1 MFISDHEPSVAA
13 TETALATTDGLIVS
27 GTTNGAADAAI
38 ANPLATITVPCKG
51 VLRQYLDASPEC
63 VELFTLWER
72 AGAAATN
79 RLAAAVM
86 KVLACVLRY
95 GTPALRVAL
104 ARKVLRTKSKSV
116 LSAIAGS
123 NASASAAA
131 QELCT
136 AVIRVGPHY
145 AREFVA
151 RFNLAFKPFASH
163 TSAGDVVA
171 TEYGP
176 VRLRTGN
183 VVLIVALLECGAVDV
198 IQEVCSTKGTLFSV
212 FKGLPSDG
220 DGVVLRVVRCLTAA
234 VVGNPKVSKR
244 LKLDVFTGPA
254 VQVRGAWLW

>member
-95 GTPALRVAL
+95 GTPALRVAQ
-104 ARKVLRTKSKSV
+104 ACV
-116 LSAIAGS
+116 
-123 NASASAAA
+123 
-131 QELCT
+131 
-136 AVIRVGPHY
+136 RV
-145 AREFVA
+145 V
-151 RFNLAFKPFASH
+151 N
-163 TSAGDVVA
+163 
-171 TEYGP
+171 
-176 VRLRTGN
+176 RLIHLEPGR
-183 VVLIVALLECGAVDV
+183 ALLSRVFVEGAP
-198 IQEVCSTKGTLFSV
+198 L
-212 FKGLPSDG
+212 LP
-220 DGVVLRVVRCLTAA
+220 
-234 VVGNPKVSKR
+234 
-244 LKLDVFTGPA
+244 
-254 VQVRGAWLW
+254 